1 MFACQDLKPCTRPLH
16 NPARP
21 DPRLPI
27 LSPLGRVGNQLRSA
41 RGWPWMMIKFDFCTV
56 PLVDHGNLSTYHDVL
71 PKKVCLAQLVQFLS
85 KAHWFGKRSRDWP
98 IWAARPRGSQLLTCD
113 VHRYGEGSQEYKGP
127 PLLWHHE
134 KTHGLWL
141 IDRDLPVCDHALKDS
156 QKSNK
161 TWYFNGETVKYL
173 GTIRIWGWSL
183 IYIYD
188 ICTCIYMYIYIRI
201 YNYDYIHI
209 INFWSLYSQ
218 SPGLKPPSLYPLW
231 LWPTPRF
238 SARGL
243 PRGFRPIPIHLG
255 LVDWTWETEHD
266 WLVVQ

>member
-1 MFACQDLKPCTRPLH
+1 MHTTPPQSCPPRPPPPHSFTFGQGWEPATKCSRLTLDDDQIWFLYCTACWSRKL
-16 NPARP
+16 
-21 DPRLPI
+21 I
-27 LSPLGRVGNQLRSA
+27 
-41 RGWPWMMIKFDFCTV
+41 
-56 PLVDHGNLSTYHDVL
+56 NLSWCAAE
-71 PKKVCLAQLVQFLS
+71 KVCLAQLVQFLS

-113 VHRYGEGSQEYKGP
+113 VHRYGERSQEYKGP

-183 IYIYD
+183 IYMW
-188 ICTCIYMYIYIRI
+188 YMYMYL
-201 YNYDYIHI
+201 YVYIHTYI
-209 INFWSLYSQ
+209 
-218 SPGLKPPSLYPLW
+218 
-231 LWPTPRF
+231 
-238 SARGL
+238 
-243 PRGFRPIPIHLG
+243 
-255 LVDWTWETEHD
+255 
-266 WLVVQ
+266 